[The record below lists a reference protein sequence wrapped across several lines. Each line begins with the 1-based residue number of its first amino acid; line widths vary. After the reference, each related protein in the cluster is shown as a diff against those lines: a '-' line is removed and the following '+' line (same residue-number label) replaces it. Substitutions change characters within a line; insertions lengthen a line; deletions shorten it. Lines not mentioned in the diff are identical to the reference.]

1 MKFSPRAVLFIVG
14 ALAGGAL
21 SAVAQQSTRDDI
33 TVIPRP
39 RVSDGSNASRA
50 PFPAER
56 RFDDVKAPDG
66 AAVDQD
72 LPPNTPATEPTE
84 APPVTVA
91 ILQSEAPAAD
101 ATLSMTGRPTVGVSA
116 SLEANRIAA
125 AIRAQPDTAREQL
138 FTDIDT
144 RLAASA
150 TALRG
155 FRDSTREMSAANRDQ
170 FEAAADDLKAK
181 EKALKKSLNVA
192 RKADAQNWQAA
203 RAQLA
208 ADYEAYAAAAAR
220 LDALAGIQVA
230 NP

>member
-14 ALAGGAL
+14 ALAGGAV
-21 SAVAQQSTRDDI
+21 SALAQQATNDNI

-66 AAVDQD
+66 EAVDKD
-72 LPPNTPATEPTE
+72 LPPNTEATKPEE

-91 ILQSEAPAAD
+91 ILQSDRPAAE
-101 ATLSMTGRPTVGVSA
+101 ATLSMTGRPTVGVAA
-116 SLEANRIAA
+116 SLEANRIGA
-125 AIRAQPDTAREQL
+125 AIRAQPEASREQL

-144 RLAASA
+144 RLTTS
-150 TALRG
+150 TGALRG
-155 FRDSTREMSAANRDQ
+155 FRDSTSEMNATNRQQ

-181 EKALKKSLNVA
+181 EKALKKSLKAA
-192 RKADAQNWQAA
+192 RKADAQNWETA

-220 LDALAGIQVA
+220 LDAMAGIQVA